1 MEKPLDLH
9 QGRQALPAYCSDMRH
24 KKIAG
29 LIQKYGGAVPRY
41 TSYPTVVQ
49 FHDGFAEADAISR
62 LKSLSEGEA
71 VSVYVHIPFCHSLCH
86 YCGCHTKIVSHTDVI
101 SAYADMLCDEIKIA
115 ALHVK
120 AKIKVS
126 RIHFG
131 GGSPNY
137 APVSDIEKILGTLR
151 TCFSFDEAVRVDM
164 ECDPRLLSEEKIAA
178 LSCVGV
184 DRVSLG
190 IQDFDTNVQKAVH
203 RIQPLEHVR
212 DQVKF
217 LRRAGIH
224 DINFD
229 LIVGLPEQTFDTVR
243 RTVMETIEIRPS
255 RIAVFSYAH
264 VPWMKKHQKLLEKYR
279 FPTPQERFLMQED
292 VNIALCRAGYEA
304 IGIDHY
310 ALPGSSLSQAQSLG
324 ILRRNFQGYTDDAA
338 TTILGFGLSAISQ
351 FKDAYTQNS
360 LDAPA
365 YRKAIGAG
373 RLPVA
378 KGYAM
383 TQADAETGW
392 AIMQLMCYS
401 RLDASKCLIAPM
413 AREMLKELERE
424 GIIHVK
430 GNMIVMTEIGKPFT
444 RVVASCF
451 DPYFQS
457 GNYKKEGRHAK
468 AI

>member
-1 MEKPLDLH
+1 MHEETT
-9 QGRQALPAYCSDMRH
+9 R
-24 KKIAG
+24 

-41 TSYPTVVQ
+41 TSYPTAVQ
-49 FHDGFAEADAISR
+49 FHSGFTEAETVSR
-62 LKSLSEGEA
+62 LGALDEGEP

-101 SAYADMLCDEIKIA
+101 SAYVDMLCNEIRITASHVTKKIN
-115 ALHVK
+115 
-120 AKIKVS
+120 VS

-137 APVSDIEKILGTLR
+137 APVSDIEKILDTLR
-151 TCFSFDEAVRVDM
+151 ACFFLDKTVKIDM
-164 ECDPRLLSEEKIAA
+164 ECDPRLLTEEKILA
-178 LSCVGV
+178 LSLVGV
-184 DRVSLG
+184 GRVSLG
-190 IQDFDTNVQKAVH
+190 VQDFDETVQKAVH

-212 DQVKF
+212 DQVTF
-217 LRRAGIH
+217 LRRAGIY

-243 RTVMETIEIRPS
+243 KTVIETIQIKPP

-310 ALPGSSLSQAQSLG
+310 ALPESNLARAQSVG
-324 ILRRNFQGYTDDAA
+324 TLRRNFQGYTDDAA
-338 TTILGFGLSAISQ
+338 ATVLGFGLSAISQ

-360 LDAPA
+360 LDAPT
-365 YRKAIGAG
+365 YRKSVDAG
-373 RLPVA
+373 RLPVV

-383 TQADAETGW
+383 TQEDVEAGR

-401 RLDASKCLIAPM
+401 RLDVSKCPIAPI
-413 AREMLKELERE
+413 ASEKLRELECD
-424 GIIHVK
+424 GLICIN
-430 GNMIVMTEIGKPFT
+430 GSTIVITEKGKPFT

-451 DPYFQS
+451 DPHFQS
-457 GNYKKEGRHAK
+457 ENYKKEGRHAK

>member
-1 MEKPLDLH
+1 MIHEETA
-9 QGRQALPAYCSDMRH
+9 R
-24 KKIAG
+24 

-41 TSYPTVVQ
+41 TSYPTAVQ
-49 FHDGFAEADAISR
+49 FHGGFTEADAVAR
-62 LKSLSEGEA
+62 LGSLDENEA

-86 YCGCHTKIVSHTDVI
+86 YCGCHTKIVSHTDII
-101 SAYADMLCDEIKIA
+101 SSYVDMLCDEIKIA
-115 ALHVK
+115 ASHVTE
-120 AKIKVS
+120 KIKVS

-137 APVSDIEKILGTLR
+137 APVSDIEKILDTLR
-151 TCFSFDEAVRVDM
+151 ACFSVDDGVKIDM
-164 ECDPRLLSEEKIAA
+164 ECDPRLLTEEKITA
-178 LSCVGV
+178 LSRIGIG
-184 DRVSLG
+184 RVSLG
-190 IQDFDTNVQKAVH
+190 IQDFDENVQKAVH
-203 RIQPLEHVR
+203 RIQPLEHVQ
-212 DQVKF
+212 DQVKS
-217 LRRAGIH
+217 LRRVGIH

-243 RTVMETIEIRPS
+243 RTVLETIEIRPS
-255 RIAVFSYAH
+255 RIAVFAYAH

-292 VNIALCRAGYEA
+292 VNIALCGAGYES

-310 ALPGSSLSQAQSLG
+310 ALPESSLLQAQALG
-324 ILRRNFQGYTDDAA
+324 TLRRNFQGYTDDAA

-360 LDAPA
+360 LDAPS
-365 YRKAIGAG
+365 YRKSIDAG

-383 TQADAETGW
+383 TERDIETGW

-401 RLDASKCLIAPM
+401 QLDVSKCPVVPM
-413 AREMLKELERE
+413 ARDKLKELEHD
-424 GIIHVK
+424 GIIRIN
-430 GNMIVMTEIGKPFT
+430 GNIVVITEIGKPFT

-451 DPYFQS
+451 DPYFQAE
-457 GNYKKEGRHAK
+457 NYKKEGRHAK

>member
-1 MEKPLDLH
+1 M
-9 QGRQALPAYCSDMRH
+9 
-24 KKIAG
+24 
-29 LIQKYGGAVPRY
+29 
-41 TSYPTVVQ
+41 
-49 FHDGFAEADAISR
+49 
-62 LKSLSEGEA
+62 
-71 VSVYVHIPFCHSLCH
+71 HIPFCHSLCH

-101 SAYADMLCDEIKIA
+101 SAYVEMLCDEIKIA
-115 ALHVK
+115 TSHVTT
-120 AKIKVS
+120 KIKVS

-137 APVSDIEKILGTLR
+137 APVSDIEKILDTLR
-151 TCFSFDEAVRVDM
+151 ACFFLDEEVKVDM
-164 ECDPRLLSEEKIAA
+164 ECDPRLLTEEKIVA
-178 LSCVGV
+178 LSLVGIG
-184 DRVSLG
+184 RVSLG
-190 IQDFDTNVQKAVH
+190 IQDFDENVQKAVH

-212 DQVKF
+212 NQVTF

-243 RTVMETIEIRPS
+243 KTVMETIEIRPS

-279 FPTPQERFLMQED
+279 FPTPEERFLMQED
-292 VNIALCRAGYEA
+292 VNIALCREGYEA

-310 ALPGSSLSQAQSLG
+310 ALPESNLSQAQSLG
-324 ILRRNFQGYTDDAA
+324 ILRRNFQGYTDDDA

-360 LDAPA
+360 LDAPT
-365 YRKAIGAG
+365 YRKAIDAG
-373 RLPVA
+373 RLPVV
-378 KGYAM
+378 KGYTM
-383 TQADAETGW
+383 TQEDIDTGW

-401 RLDASKCLIAPM
+401 RLDVSKCSIAPM
-413 AREMLKELERE
+413 ANGKLKELERD
-424 GIIHVK
+424 GIIRIN
-430 GNMIVMTEIGKPFT
+430 GSAIVITEMGKPFT

-457 GNYKKEGRHAK
+457 ENYKKEGRHAK

>member
-1 MEKPLDLH
+1 MIHEDTTK
-9 QGRQALPAYCSDMRH
+9 
-24 KKIAG
+24 

-41 TSYPTVVQ
+41 TSYPTAVQ
-49 FHDGFAEADAISR
+49 FHDGFTEADAVSR
-62 LKSLSEGEA
+62 LGSLGEGES

-101 SAYADMLCDEIKIA
+101 SAYVDMLCDEIKIA
-115 ALHVK
+115 ASHVT
-120 AKIKVS
+120 AKIQVS

-137 APVSDIEKILGTLR
+137 APVSDVEKILDTLR
-151 TCFSFDEAVRVDM
+151 ACFSFDEAVKIDM
-164 ECDPRLLSEEKIAA
+164 ECDPRLLTEEKIAA
-178 LSCVGV
+178 LSRVGIG
-184 DRVSLG
+184 RVSLG
-190 IQDFDTNVQKAVH
+190 IQDFDENVQKAVH

-217 LRRAGIH
+217 LRSAGIH

-243 RTVMETIEIRPS
+243 RTVLETIEIGPA

-292 VNIALCRAGYEA
+292 VHFALCRAGYEA

-310 ALPGSSLSQAQSLG
+310 ALPESNLSRARSLG

-365 YRKAIGAG
+365 YRKSIDAG

-383 TQADAETGW
+383 TQRDVETGW

-401 RLDASKCLIAPM
+401 RLNVSKCLIAPM
-413 AREMLKELERE
+413 ARGKLKELERD
-424 GIIHVK
+424 GIIYIK
-430 GNMIVMTEIGKPFT
+430 GNMIVITEIGKPFT

-457 GNYKKEGRHAK
+457 ENYKKEGRHAK

>member
-1 MEKPLDLH
+1 M
-9 QGRQALPAYCSDMRH
+9 MREET
-24 KKIAG
+24 AR

-41 TSYPTVVQ
+41 TSYPTAVQ
-49 FHDGFAEADAISR
+49 FHAGFIEPDAVSR
-62 LKSLSEGEA
+62 LQALDGKEA

-86 YCGCHTKIVSHTDVI
+86 YCGCHTKIVSHTDVV
-101 SAYADMLCDEIKIA
+101 SAYVDMLCNEIKIA
-115 ALHVK
+115 ASHVTVRV
-120 AKIKVS
+120 KVS

-137 APVSDIEKILGTLR
+137 APVSDIEKILDTLR
-151 TCFSFDEAVRVDM
+151 TCFSVDDGVKIDM
-164 ECDPRLLSEEKIAA
+164 ECDPRLLTEEKITA
-178 LSCVGV
+178 LYFIGIG
-184 DRVSLG
+184 RVSLG
-190 IQDFDTNVQKAVH
+190 IQDFDESVQKAVH
-203 RIQPLEHVR
+203 RIQPLEHV
-212 DQVKF
+212 QGMVKS
-217 LRRAGIH
+217 LRYVGIQ

-229 LIVGLPEQTFDTVR
+229 LIVGLPEQTLDTVR

-255 RIAVFSYAH
+255 RIAVFAYAH

-279 FPTPQERFLMQED
+279 FPTPQERFLMHED
-292 VNIALCRAGYEA
+292 ANIALCRAGYET

-310 ALPGSSLSQAQSLG
+310 ALPESSLLQAQALG
-324 ILRRNFQGYTDDAA
+324 TLRRNFQGYTDDAA

-365 YRKAIGAG
+365 YRKSIDAG

-383 TQADAETGW
+383 TVMDIETGW

-401 RLDASKCLIAPM
+401 QLDVSKCPVVPM
-413 AREMLKELERE
+413 ARGKLKELERD
-424 GIIHVK
+424 GIIRIN
-430 GNMIVMTEIGKPFT
+430 GNIVVITEIGKPFT

-451 DPYFQS
+451 DPYFQAE
-457 GNYKKEGRHAK
+457 NYKKESRHAK